1 MSWRENWN
9 YKRFIDLSSESYLLI
24 KNSKKMALPLAV
36 LLVATSVHAI
46 QNITCPILSCTNVDR
61 LTPGVCFEHDGV
73 VPTKKLMGAQC

>member
-1 MSWRENWN
+1 
-9 YKRFIDLSSESYLLI
+9 
-24 KNSKKMALPLAV
+24 MALPLAV